1 MAELYGGMKVLAV
14 ALRKGGVGKTLFSVL
29 LGQYFGQIANPPRRT
44 LLIDLDTQQNA
55 SECLIEMESD
65 PEAPDHRKVPVHP
78 DYDANDPDMGDWDG
92 RSSSAD
98 IFLGDPSEQIIAPY
112 PTRFEHLEVLP
123 AAGAALQA
131 VELVRSEEVKAFIHD
146 RLRAFFA
153 DPDVQANYDL
163 IIIDTPPGK
172 GAINRSVLRAATH
185 VLYPVVP
192 EEKPINGLR
201 GMLQFERMERRHRD
215 QPIEVVGV
223 VPNMV
228 NSQTLLHKENL
239 AKLRNDPLIGP
250 MLADFY
256 IGNRIAFP
264 TIDKP
269 GVQPETIW
277 EFKHYPEAKREAYQ
291 LCEFVEARLFGPV
304 ASEKGVVDGVAQQA

>member
-1 MAELYGGMKVLAV
+1 MYNDLKVLAV
-14 ALRKGGVGKTLFSVL
+14 ALRKGGVGKTLCSVL
-29 LGQYFGQIANPPRRT
+29 LGQYFGHVTKPPRRT

-55 SECLIEMESD
+55 SECLIDMEAD
-65 PEAPDHRKVPVHP
+65 PEAPDHKMVPVHP
-78 DYDANDPDMGDWDG
+78 EFDPDDKEMAERWDG

-98 IFLGDPSEQIIAPY
+98 IFLGEPSENIIAPY
-112 PTRFEHLEVLP
+112 PTRFDNLDVLP
-123 AAGAALQA
+123 ASGAQLQA
-131 VELVRSEEVKAFIHD
+131 VELVRNEEVKRFIYD
-146 RLRAFFA
+146 RLKAFFE

-201 GMLQFERMERRHRD
+201 GMIQFERMERRHRE

-228 NSQTLLHKENL
+228 NLQTNLHRENL
-239 AKLRNDPLIGP
+239 EMLRGDPLIGP
-250 MLADFY
+250 MMVDFV
-256 IGNRIAFP
+256 IGERIAFP
-264 TIDKP
+264 MIDKP
-269 GVQPETIW
+269 GVTPDTIW
-277 EFKHYPEAKREAYQ
+277 EFKNYPEARREAYA
-291 LCEFVEARLFGPV
+291 LCEFVEQRLYGEEQ
-304 ASEKGVVDGVAQQA
+304 AHGVAQQA